1 MERIDYLVDRYFNQT
16 CTTAEKE
23 ELARWIAQQ
32 PADDALRDVLETAW
46 KKHTD
51 EPLLPDHVSARIL
64 ANILNKPSLP
74 VDNEPEGRVVPL
86 YSPTFWLR
94 AAAVIAV
101 VLGVAFLAYRW
112 ARPNEV
118 AQMASPGP
126 LKKTLPGD
134 VAPGGNTAILT
145 LGDGSTVVLE
155 NARNG
160 SLAQQGNAQIVK
172 PASGKLVYKAA
183 NARTDKIVY
192 NTVTTPNGG
201 QYQIELPDGTNV
213 WLNAASSLRFPTAFS
228 GPERRVTI
236 TGEVYFEV
244 AKDARKPFHV
254 QTQDMDVTVLGT
266 HFNVMAYPD
275 EKTVRTTLLEGKVT
289 VGQAGRTVVLN
300 PGQQAQLGRDR
311 SGLNV
316 VDGIN
321 IEEELAWKNGLFL
334 FNDATMSDI
343 MRQVSRWY
351 DVEVVYEGG
360 PPQGHFTGK
369 LSRNTNLATMLRI
382 FTLSEIRYRI
392 EGKKLIIM
400 R

>member
-1 MERIDYLVDRYFNQT
+1 MERIDYLVDRYFNQQ
-16 CTTAEKE
+16 CTAAEKE

-32 PADDALRDVLETAW
+32 SEDSALREVLETAW

-51 EPLLPDHVSARIL
+51 EPLMPDHVSARIL
-64 ANILNKPSLP
+64 ASILNKSSVP
-74 VDNEPEGRVVPL
+74 VIDAPESRVIPL
-86 YSPTFWLR
+86 YSTTFWLR
-94 AAAVIAV
+94 AAAVLAV
-101 VLGVAFLAYRW
+101 VLGVGMIAYRW
-112 ARPNEV
+112 SRRIDAAQV
-118 AQMASPGP
+118 ATPGP
-126 LKKTLPGD
+126 VKKIVPGD
-134 VAPGGNTAILT
+134 VAPGGNTAVLT

-160 SLAQQGNAQIVK
+160 SLGQQGDVQILK
-172 PASGKLVYKAA
+172 PASGKLVYQAA
-183 NARTDKIVY
+183 NARTDQIVY
-192 NTVTTPNGG
+192 NSITTPNGG
-201 QYQIELPDGTNV
+201 QYQVELPDGTKV
-213 WLNAASSLRFPTAFS
+213 WLNAASSLRFPTAFV

-244 AKDARKPFHV
+244 AKDAKKPFHV

-275 EKTVRTTLLEGKVT
+275 EETVRTTLLEGKVT
-289 VGQAGRTVVLN
+289 VGQAGRTVMLS

-351 DVEVVYEGG
+351 DVEVIYEGG

-392 EGKKLIIM
+392 DGKKLIIM